1 MIKNL
6 NTQKYSILLV
16 ASCLWV
22 TSCRS
27 TDTAITEESS
37 NGTLP
42 NVIVQLIG
50 TETGLDIPEKTASI
64 TNKKTSVAK
73 VQEIVAPFDGMT
85 TVTATLTP
93 EEKPALRSQAS
104 INPMAVTTP
113 EITELGKDIKY
124 NVAVYDTNGIFV
136 NEKTFT
142 YQQDDNNGFN
152 LNGGQ
157 NYNFVA
163 YSINSKTTVPAVSNT
178 PRTLATDKLNNISGD
193 LMYFKRNMTV
203 SGNGTNYIDVVLKHK
218 YSIITSKLDA
228 RGVGI
233 ISAVGSAN
241 IGPVSSSANMSL
253 SNGDLTY
260 NTTPGTTV
268 PVVNFKTF
276 NNETVTSDPTLVI
289 SDNTSTAK
297 LTVNNIVIDGVMGNV
312 ALNNVKI
319 IPGVKYNLNLRFSPC
334 RESID
339 PTPFSVESNS
349 SSVGTSKIFNMP
361 ATDFGFVLDITNLD
375 NSFNMIINGT
385 QLAKQE
391 IQFEKA
397 AGTQTVGFQD
407 GSRYEAGG
415 IPGIWTM
422 GAGSNRPGTII
433 RIVISKTGQVSMYG
447 VKTGDGG
454 TQLYPLVL
462 INGNSLNTVT
472 WNTTSPNTV
481 EVNQKPYGGYTRI
494 GGTGTGKKIV
504 QCVQ

>member
-1 MIKNL
+1 MIKSL
-6 NTQKYSILLV
+6 NTRKYNILFIAL
-16 ASCLWV
+16 CIWI
-22 TSCRS
+22 TSCRG
-27 TDTAITEESS
+27 TDNAITDENNS
-37 NGTLP
+37 GILP
-42 NVIVQLIG
+42 NVIVQLVG
-50 TETGLDIPEKTASI
+50 AEVGQDNPEKIASI
-64 TNKKTSVAK
+64 NGKKSINKI
-73 VQEIVAPFDGMT
+73 QEIVAPFDGMT

-93 EEKPALRSQAS
+93 EQPALRSQAS

-124 NVAVYDTNGIFV
+124 NVAVYDTNGNFV

-142 YQQDDNNGFN
+142 YQQNDTNGFN

-163 YSINSKTTVPAVSNT
+163 YSINSKTTVPTVGNS
-178 PRTLATDKLNNISGD
+178 PRTLATDKLNNVNGD

-228 RGVGI
+228 RGVGV
-233 ISAVGSAN
+233 ISSVGSAN
-241 IGPVSSSANMSL
+241 IGPVSSSANISL

-260 NTTPGTTV
+260 NATTGTTA

-297 LTVNNIVIDGVMGNV
+297 LAVNNVVIDGVMGNV
-312 ALNNVKI
+312 ALNDVKI

-339 PTPFSVESNS
+339 PTPFSIS
-349 SSVGTSKIFNMP
+349 STSPTVGTRQTFNMP

-375 NSFNMIINGT
+375 NSFNMIINGI
-385 QLAKQE
+385 QLATQE
-391 IQFEKA
+391 IQFQKS
-397 AGTQTVGFQD
+397 AGTQTVAFQD
-407 GSRYEAGG
+407 GSKYEEGG
-415 IPGIWTM
+415 IPAIWQM
-422 GAGSNRPGTII
+422 GGGTIA
-433 RIVISKTGQVSMYG
+433 RVVISKTGQVSMFG
-447 VKTGDGG
+447 VKTTNGG

-462 INGNSLNTVT
+462 INGNSLNSVT
-472 WNTTSPNTV
+472 WNTNSPNTV
-481 EVNQKPYGGYTRI
+481 EVNQKPYGSNTRM
-494 GGTGTGKKIV
+494 GGTGTGKKII